1 MHKTVVLEKQL
12 PTAAASCFST
22 ILSSSSTIFNLFS
35 SLWWLK
41 IHRFPLGFSVLLKIG
56 RFLVVLCEKVMEDH
70 VKNSERGKQL
80 PAAAASCFFKLN
92 PTFLHLFHTSF
103 FIFCS
108 FVSIFHFFHH
118 FWDHF
123 GTSIFG
129 PKWGFKSGKLK
140 DQKCAS
146 RCSQKQNREICPGNE
161 REARF
166 PCIYMYNV
174 FEYARNCLYKLV
186 PKSGLG
192 LASPPRLG
200 ASPHT
205 LTIR

>member
-41 IHRFPLGFSVLLKIG
+41 IHRFPLVFSVLLKIG

-70 VKNSERGKQL
+70 VKNSEREKQL

-92 PTFLHLFHTSF
+92 PTFLHLFHTFF
-103 FIFCS
+103 FICCS

-146 RCSQKQNREICPGNE
+146 RSCQKQNPEICLSNE
-161 REARF
+161 REA
-166 PCIYMYNV
+166 PYMCGYV
-174 FEYARNCLYKLV
+174 DTSFKPEATFISL
-186 PKSGLG
+186 
-192 LASPPRLG
+192 RL
-200 ASPHT
+200 PV
-205 LTIR
+205 